1 MVDRHEQR
9 DGEHR
14 TVLLEE
20 AAGALMP
27 ERSGLYVD
35 GTFGAGGHTREI
47 LRRLP
52 EGGRVI
58 ALDVDP
64 RAIEAGGGRLG
75 SLATRVTFRRANFAQ
90 LPELL
95 DEVGEPL
102 VDGVLID
109 LGWSS
114 DQLEGRGMS
123 FLRDEPLDMRLDPDL
138 RVSAADLVN
147 GLSER
152 ELADTLYYLGGETES
167 RRIVRAVVAARPVRT
182 TGELAS
188 IVEKATGGRRGR
200 RNHPATRS
208 FQALRIRVN
217 SEMENLEK
225 ALSGIP
231 PRLKPGGRF
240 AVITFHSLEDRL
252 VKNVFRA
259 LSTAVKDPVTGQDIS
274 TPEYRVLRDV
284 APSEAEIELN
294 PRARSARLRILE
306 RRASA

>member
-200 RNHPATRS
+200 RSHPATRT

-274 TPEYRVLRDV
+274 TPEYRALRDV
-284 APSEAEIELN
+284 APSEAEIKLN